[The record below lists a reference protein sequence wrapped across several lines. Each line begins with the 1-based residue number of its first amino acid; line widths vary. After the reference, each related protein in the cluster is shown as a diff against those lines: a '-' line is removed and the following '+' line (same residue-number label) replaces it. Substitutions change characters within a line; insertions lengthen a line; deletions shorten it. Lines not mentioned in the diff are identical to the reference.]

1 MGNVRRDAGKLILA
15 RSGTFG
21 QPQSLRKPAAV
32 PLQKLVT
39 GCGFNN
45 FFTSRH
51 HASHFTFHISRIM
64 FHLSRFTFHASHLTF
79 HISRFTFHVSP
90 FTFHV
95 SPFTF
100 HVPRI
105 ISRASSD
112 AYSNHGP
119 LYGSRRSSRR
129 PDEGTGHAV

>member
-64 FHLSRFTFHASHLTF
+64 FHVPH
-79 HISRFTFHVSP
+79 FTFHVSP

>member
-51 HASHFTFHISRIM
+51 HASHFTFHISPIM
-64 FHLSRFTFHASHLTF
+64 FHVSRFTFDVPH
-79 HISRFTFHVSP
+79 
-90 FTFHV
+90 
-95 SPFTF
+95 FTF
-100 HVPRI
+100 HVPRFTFHVP
-105 ISRASSD
+105 RFTF
-112 AYSNHGP
+112 HVP
-119 LYGSRRSSRR
+119 RS
-129 PDEGTGHAV
+129 THY

>member
-64 FHLSRFTFHASHLTF
+64 FHVPH
-79 HISRFTFHVSP
+79 FTFHVSP

-95 SPFTF
+95 SRFTFDVPHFTF
-100 HVPRI
+100 HVPRFTFHVP
-105 ISRASSD
+105 RFTF
-112 AYSNHGP
+112 HVP
-119 LYGSRRSSRR
+119 RS
-129 PDEGTGHAV
+129 THY

>member
-1 MGNVRRDAGKLILA
+1 MRESLSLPDQGPSGSRRVCANPPLSRSRSWSQVVALI
-15 RSGTFG
+15 
-21 QPQSLRKPAAV
+21 
-32 PLQKLVT
+32 
-39 GCGFNN
+39 
-45 FFTSRH
+45 TSSH
-51 HASHFTFHISRIM
+51 HVIMLHISHFTFHPSC
-64 FHLSRFTFHASHLTF
+64 FTFHASHLTF

-119 LYGSRRSSRR
+119 
-129 PDEGTGHAV
+129 

>member
-1 MGNVRRDAGKLILA
+1 MRESLSLPDQGPSGSRRVCANPPLSRSRSWSQVVALI
-15 RSGTFG
+15 
-21 QPQSLRKPAAV
+21 
-32 PLQKLVT
+32 
-39 GCGFNN
+39 
-45 FFTSRH
+45 TSSH
-51 HASHFTFHISRIM
+51 HVIMLHISHFTFH
-64 FHLSRFTFHASHLTF
+64 ASYLTF
-79 HISRFTFHVSP
+79 HISRFTFHVSR